1 MRRKHAKKSKI
12 VLQCAL
18 VAVFALVAATEGMSQ
33 DAGPWSVIY
42 EGFGYEGMRTGDA
55 ESEATTNGDID
66 DDVNDNGIPV
76 DGGLSLLL
84 AAGAAFGASR
94 LRERK

>member
-12 VLQCAL
+12 VLRCAL

-42 EGFGYEGMRTGDA
+42 EGFGNEGMRTGDA
-55 ESEATTNGDID
+55 ESEATTNSGYDDID
-66 DDVNDNGIPV
+66 DSGIPV

-94 LRERK
+94 LRARK

>member
-42 EGFGYEGMRTGDA
+42 EGFGNEGMRTGDA
-55 ESEATTNGDID
+55 ESEATTNSEN
-66 DDVNDNGIPV
+66 DDVKDHIPV

-94 LRERK
+94 LRARK